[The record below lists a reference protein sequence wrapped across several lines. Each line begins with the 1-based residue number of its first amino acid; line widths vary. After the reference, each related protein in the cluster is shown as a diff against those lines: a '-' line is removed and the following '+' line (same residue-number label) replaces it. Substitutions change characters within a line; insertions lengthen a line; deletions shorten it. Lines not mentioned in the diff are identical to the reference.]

1 MSDSSTEDRSIQLQE
16 DLSSQDESLLL
27 KRQVEALQQQLQSCE
42 QAFQQERDALQTA
55 NEKLQSTV
63 EQLQQRAESEREL
76 YEELMRMQDSQI
88 AELSTPLLPVAER
101 VLVMPIIGSIDQART
116 DRILETLL
124 IGVTEQR
131 ARTVIL
137 DVSGIH
143 RLHSL
148 NASVLV
154 RASQA
159 VRLLGAELVITGI
172 GASHARSLQELGID
186 LGTLVTRRELRAGI
200 EYARRRGA

>member
-1 MSDSSTEDRSIQLQE
+1 M
-16 DLSSQDESLLL
+16 QDEIQKLN
-27 KRQVEALQQQLQSCE
+27 QQLDELRALRKTQE
-42 QAFQQERDALQTA
+42 LAFAEER
-55 NEKLQSTV
+55 EKLQSTI

-76 YEELMRMQDSQI
+76 YEELMRMQDTLI

-124 IGVTEQR
+124 NGVTEQR
-131 ARTVIL
+131 AQTVIL

-148 NASVLV
+148 NANVLV
-154 RASQA
+154 KAAQA
-159 VRLLGAELVITGI
+159 VRLLGAELIITGI
-172 GASHARSLQELGID
+172 GANHARSLQELGID
-186 LGTLVTRRELRAGI
+186 LSALVTRRELRSGI
-200 EYARRRGA
+200 EYAMRRRG